1 MSSPSFRLLVLVFLI
16 PCVAIVNPARAGRCI
31 AVPTQ
36 EDTPAPPE
44 AASQPADDGDT
55 PPTPAAA
62 LARARRFILEGFY
75 EKAEQ
80 LLDRAESDATLKLH
94 ATLARVDIDERLGR
108 YDEAARRLASI
119 EAEGAASAD
128 WRAAQAALCLT
139 TGDYAAGIEHGREA
153 LRINREH
160 FRARYVLG
168 RLYETTGRIDEAVA
182 TYRWF
187 DDLLKRRLPDRA
199 GDLTYTGMGFLRH
212 TTLTRHPDI
221 KQRIKHVLQEV
232 YQEASDFVDSAWWP
246 ARMAAADLLLE
257 KHNTQE
263 AESEYEQIRRM
274 NARVAEADVGLAR
287 VALEKWDFDLVEKRA
302 AQALQI
308 NPNCVAAHCVLAECR
323 MLERRYADA
332 AEAAKK
338 SLAINPNSIEALSL
352 LAAARLRS
360 GDAAACREIES
371 RIDKINPRCAEL
383 PFTMGKWLSAARQY
397 EAAAQAFKKAIEWA
411 PWWSEPRTELGLMY
425 MQSGHE
431 DEARRVLEASWA
443 LDSYNAETYNVLELL
458 DALQSFARRESP
470 NFILCYSKD
479 EDAVLVPWMLN
490 HLESMHAEVCRAF
503 ETTPPRKTLIEIFPE
518 HSQFSVRIAGR
529 PWIATVGACTGPV
542 IAMSAPRQYASPS
555 PLNWSDVLR
564 HEYTH
569 TVTLAA
575 TENRIP
581 HWMTEG
587 LAVHQET
594 APRSWDT
601 RLLLC
606 RALRTRR
613 LFTLESID
621 WGFMRPRRHDDRS
634 LAYAQSEWMIEYI
647 IERWGYPKV
656 LALLTE
662 FRENR
667 TQPEAFKRILGID
680 TDRFIAD
687 FGPWAAKQVESWN
700 LPTDSVGEIAAL
712 KAALLLKPND
722 ADAHARLAEALLL
735 DEQLE
740 EFEKSARAALERNK
754 EQPLALALLGGF
766 LVEKAG
772 QLVEADRAR
781 EAGPLFDEADR
792 FLRRLKKLRPN
803 DPAAL
808 KYLARIEEHW
818 NEPDAAAELWTAYK
832 QVRPLDP
839 ECDRRLAALHLL
851 SGRRAESLPLLE
863 NAFRMDSSDIELPRK
878 IAEIHRANGRL
889 DEAATWL
896 RRAIETDS
904 YDQSTYAELGAVC
917 LELKDWENAELAFR
931 SICTLSPDD
940 PDGYEGLARVFDARG
955 DDKQAEKMRKTAA
968 VKRGLEPEPA
978 EKPL

>member
-1 MSSPSFRLLVLVFLI
+1 MAGCALAANLSPLTHPGESHAL
-16 PCVAIVNPARAGRCI
+16 
-31 AVPTQ
+31 
-36 EDTPAPPE
+36 DDAPPRPDS
-44 AASQPADDGDT
+44 ASQPADDADV
-55 PPTPAAA
+55 PATPAAA

-80 LLDRAESDATLKLH
+80 LLERAETDPTLKIQ

-108 YDEAARRLASI
+108 YADAAKRLTSI
-119 EAEGAASAD
+119 ESEGAASAD
-128 WRAAQAALCLT
+128 WRAARAALCLT

-160 FRARYVLG
+160 HRAHYVLG
-168 RLYETTGRIDEAVA
+168 RLYETTGRIDEAIV

-199 GDLTYTGMGFLRH
+199 GDLTFTGLGFLRYS
-212 TTLTRHPDI
+212 TLTRHPDI

-263 AESEYEQIRRM
+263 AEAEYEQIRRM

-308 NPNCVAAHCVLAECR
+308 NPNCAAAHCVLAECR

-332 AEAAKK
+332 ADAAQRA
-338 SLAINPNSIEALSL
+338 LAVNPNSIDALSL
-352 LAAARLRS
+352 LAAARLRQ

-371 RIDKINPRCAEL
+371 RIEKINPRCAEL

-397 EAAAQAFKKAIEWA
+397 EAAAEAFNKAIERA

-431 DEARRVLEASWA
+431 DEARRVLDASWA

-470 NFILCYSKD
+470 HFILCYSKD
-479 EDAVLVPWMLN
+479 EDAVVVPWMIDY
-490 HLESMHAEVCRAF
+490 LESMHAEVCRAF
-503 ETTPPRKTLIEIFPE
+503 EIAPPRKTLIEVFPE

-542 IAMSAPRQYASPS
+542 IALSAPRQYASPS
-555 PLNWSDVLR
+555 PFNWTEVLR

-606 RALRTRR
+606 RALRTGR

-621 WGFMRPRRHDDRS
+621 WGFMRPRRHDDRA

-656 LALLTE
+656 LALLKE

-667 TQPEAFKRILGID
+667 TQPDAFKRILDIA

-687 FGPWAAKQVESWN
+687 FRPWAAGQVESWK
-700 LPTDSVGEIAAL
+700 LPTDPVGEIAAL
-712 KAALLLKPND
+712 KAALLLKPTD

-735 DEQLE
+735 DEQTE

-772 QLVEADRAR
+772 QLVEADRSR

-792 FLRRLKKLRPN
+792 LLRRLRKLRPA
-803 DPAAL
+803 DQAAL

-818 NEPDAAAELWTAYK
+818 NEPDAAAELWTEYK
-832 QVRPLDP
+832 QVCPLDP
-839 ECDRRLAALHLL
+839 ESDRRLAAIHLL
-851 SGRRAESLPLLE
+851 AGRRADALPLLE
-863 NAFRMDSSDIELPRK
+863 SAFRMDSSDIELPRK
-878 IAEIHRANGRL
+878 IAEIHRADGRL
-889 DEAATWL
+889 KEAATWL

-904 YDQSTYAELGAVC
+904 YNETTYTELGAVSA
-917 LELKDWENAELAFR
+917 ELKDWDTAELAYR

-940 PDGYEGLARVFDARG
+940 PDGYEGLARVYEARG
-955 DDKQAEKMRKTAA
+955 DEKQAEEMRKKAA
-968 VKRGLEPEPA
+968 IKRGLEPEPA
-978 EKPL
+978 DKPL